1 MASKEA
7 KRTQADIYNE
17 VVIDEVNQKLLKSV
31 QKADGEIIVL
41 LLRQER
47 LNSFA
52 DLWRKTNMDFYQT
65 QENKIL
71 SERLR

>member
-7 KRTQADIYNE
+7 KRTQSDIYNE

-31 QKADGEIIVL
+31 QKADGEVIVL

-47 LNSFA
+47 LKSFA
-52 DLWRKTNMDFYQT
+52 DLWRATNLDFYQT
-65 QENKIL
+65 
-71 SERLR
+71 